1 MSKLTGLGVLAVR
14 EYQRLLD
21 SNFEMLQCEP
31 EERTEVDVAI
41 KKVVRE
47 VQKGITKFIDILDM
61 GDEHEGS
68 TKLKGF
74 YGKF

>member
-1 MSKLTGLGVLAVR
+1 
-14 EYQRLLD
+14 
-21 SNFEMLQCEP
+21 MLQCEP